1 MLTATLDP
9 FRQLASS
16 HRSEVPPLPHHGSFL
31 VRRGLF
37 AEGQFEP
44 PPAYERALGF
54 VEARKF
60 PISQVGSGFFLG
72 PRSPRPPE
80 DSLVREL
87 RQSSTGL
94 REGSAIPPTPT
105 LEPAQPEPDA
115 LPFLMAVRRFVE
127 SEHLAIAREM
137 LNSVPTYILTDP
149 LVARL
154 RSVLA
159 LPVVTR
165 VPKRDVDRTL
175 EYEWL
180 RTEGSKYRG
189 RWVALDGN
197 NLLATAA
204 SLRELRELL
213 KSVALPRPA
222 LLHRLE

>member
-9 FRQLASS
+9 FRQLAIPR
-16 HRSEVPPLPHHGSFL
+16 RSGVLPLPHHGSFL
-31 VRRGLF
+31 VRRGLL
-37 AEGQFEP
+37 AEGQLDP
-44 PPAYERALGF
+44 RSALERALGF
-54 VEARKF
+54 VEACKF
-60 PISQVGSGFFLG
+60 PISQVGAGLFLG
-72 PRSPRPPE
+72 PRSPRPPD
-80 DSLVREL
+80 DSLVRER
-87 RQSSTGL
+87 RQPSTGL
-94 REGSAIPPTPT
+94 RQGGEIPSTPT
-105 LEPAQPEPDA
+105 LEPALPEPDA

-127 SEHLAIAREM
+127 SEHLAMAREM
-137 LNSVPTYILTDP
+137 LNSAPTYILTDP
-149 LVARL
+149 LVTRL

-213 KSVALPRPA
+213 KSLAFPRPA
-222 LLHRLE
+222 LFHRLD

>member
-1 MLTATLDP
+1 
-9 FRQLASS
+9 
-16 HRSEVPPLPHHGSFL
+16 
-31 VRRGLF
+31 
-37 AEGQFEP
+37 
-44 PPAYERALGF
+44 
-54 VEARKF
+54 
-60 PISQVGSGFFLG
+60 
-72 PRSPRPPE
+72 
-80 DSLVREL
+80 
-87 RQSSTGL
+87 
-94 REGSAIPPTPT
+94 
-105 LEPAQPEPDA
+105 
-115 LPFLMAVRRFVE
+115 
-127 SEHLAIAREM
+127 M